1 MVICIFCLSELFFGQ
16 KWSKN
21 AGKDLVEIFCCATDA
36 LNSDFVEGETTL
48 LMLLLY
54 YMVEFSWKKAKN
66 QGRFQTILT

>member
-54 YMVEFSWKKAKN
+54 YMVEFS
-66 QGRFQTILT
+66 